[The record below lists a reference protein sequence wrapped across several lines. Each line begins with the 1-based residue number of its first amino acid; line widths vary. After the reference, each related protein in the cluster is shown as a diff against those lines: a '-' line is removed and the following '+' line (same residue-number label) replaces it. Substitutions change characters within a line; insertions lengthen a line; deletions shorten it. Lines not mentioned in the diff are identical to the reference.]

1 MPVIESEN
9 TFKKALA
16 DGINLFVGSGF
27 SLLAEDADGR
37 QMPLGSQL
45 LLELK
50 DEFKIP
56 DAENLTLAQ
65 LCTVLESE
73 RRDQL
78 YAFLKKRFTVQ
89 KFDARYQALE
99 SLNIK
104 TVFTTNID
112 NLIFKIFA
120 GSRSRYLNDLGVCP
134 RFKI

>member
-1 MPVIESEN
+1 MTAIENEN

-27 SLLAEDADGR
+27 SILTEDVDGR
-37 QMPLGSQL
+37 SLPMGRQL
-45 LLELK
+45 LSELR

-56 DAENLTLAQ
+56 DAEDLTLPQ
-65 LCTVLESE
+65 LCTILESE
-73 RRDQL
+73 RKDQL

-89 KFDARYQALE
+89 KFDIRYEVLE

-112 NLIFKIFA
+112 
-120 GSRSRYLNDLGVCP
+120 
-134 RFKI
+134 